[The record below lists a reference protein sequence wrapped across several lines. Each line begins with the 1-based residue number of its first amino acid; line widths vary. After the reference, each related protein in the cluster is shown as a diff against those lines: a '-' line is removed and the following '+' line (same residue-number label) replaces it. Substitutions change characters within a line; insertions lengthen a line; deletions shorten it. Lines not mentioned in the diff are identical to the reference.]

1 MKISAGSMLQKMLQR
16 ASKTVERT
24 HGAAIPMVV
33 DGISEQATKRNPP
46 KRSSQPVEW
55 RTARMREPKLQVC
68 LLRGVRI
75 NAEGFVAIVAAVL
88 ILFAVL
94 AAWRF

>member
-1 MKISAGSMLQKMLQR
+1 
-16 ASKTVERT
+16 
-24 HGAAIPMVV
+24 
-33 DGISEQATKRNPP
+33 
-46 KRSSQPVEW
+46 
-55 RTARMREPKLQVC
+55 MREPKLQVC
-68 LLRGVRI
+68 LWGVRI